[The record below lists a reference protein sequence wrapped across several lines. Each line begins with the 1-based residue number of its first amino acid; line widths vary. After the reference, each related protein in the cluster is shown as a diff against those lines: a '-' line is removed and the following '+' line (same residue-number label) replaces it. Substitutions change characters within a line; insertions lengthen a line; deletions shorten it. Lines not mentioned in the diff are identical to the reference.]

1 MSWWKRHIGVDPVDT
16 LIHIGVTMMAMIIGA
31 SAAGQ
36 DEVEVAVSFV
46 VAVSLLVFAWR
57 RKLALRNLPV
67 ESTGERSALRLEDL
81 EARMADLEQANVRVA
96 ELEER
101 LDFAERLL
109 AQRSEPARLGQGD
122 AS

>member
-1 MSWWKRHIGVDPVDT
+1 MSWWRRHIGVDFVDT
-16 LIHIGVTMMAMIIGA
+16 LIHVGVTFMVMII
-31 SAAGQ
+31 AAEAGPGSE
-36 DEVEVAVSFV
+36 EVTISLV
-46 VAVSLLVFAWR
+46 VAVSLVVFAWR
-57 RKLALRNLPV
+57 RKIALRNLPV
-67 ESTGERSALRLEDL
+67 ESTGERSAVRLEDL